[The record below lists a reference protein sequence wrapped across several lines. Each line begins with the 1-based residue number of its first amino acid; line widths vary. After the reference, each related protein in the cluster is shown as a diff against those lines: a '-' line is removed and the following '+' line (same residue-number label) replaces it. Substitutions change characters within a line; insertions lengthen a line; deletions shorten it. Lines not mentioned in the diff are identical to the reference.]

1 MPSAHAIGVS
11 LFFCFFVY
19 TLYDQQMPSV
29 RVILVLN
36 YRIRAIQDHLKVKT
50 EKDTSRLIETF
61 FAYKIVEGY
70 TVTNL

>member
-1 MPSAHAIGVS
+1 
-11 LFFCFFVY
+11 
-19 TLYDQQMPSV
+19 MPSV

-36 YRIRAIQDHLKVKT
+36 YRVHAIQDHLKVKA